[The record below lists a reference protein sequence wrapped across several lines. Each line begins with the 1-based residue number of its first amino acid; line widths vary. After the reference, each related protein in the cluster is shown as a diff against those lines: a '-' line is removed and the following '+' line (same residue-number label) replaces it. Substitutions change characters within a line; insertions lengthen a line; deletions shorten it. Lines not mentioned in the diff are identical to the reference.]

1 MPKYS
6 TDPLNIFEFHFRDL
20 KPNHG
25 MEYFV
30 NERGVQITLT
40 VSDEFAAIADKYLTR
55 RGKAVWSAPLRQTE
69 GERNFTAFLNTI
81 LARNDGRYF
90 PFVYATNGDRS
101 RQPVFD
107 SNVQRSNIYWAP
119 GTEYICPR
127 FQRAFTGALSI
138 ESNYSL
144 PRKANVNNIFRNDE
158 VSGTQL
164 TEYTIGGAL
173 MVTVDN
179 HDVVWVRPRHTENVT
194 ETLKLALGDDS
205 PMVTRAYKQV
215 LLSPHETNDFMDS
228 LHRADKLF
236 VLPESLRVRLSR
248 ARSLIGVGPY
258 PGVPADVAM
267 RVGRDVSTYGLGRG
281 IKKSV
286 PNKVSMNRADE
297 IRDKF
302 PDKVLF
308 HPDLDDIVSMRK
320 AKPFKNPDLRP
331 YQQEA
336 VGLHLSTN
344 VGYVQTCSPGMG
356 KTVIQLSAMR
366 ERARKIENY
375 RGLVVCEANVRK
387 QWKGE
392 VEKWFPEAHVVVLS
406 SRSDFHLLSSALGM
420 NKPVVVLMS
429 YALTTPIKAYMDA
442 KADRDEAL
450 EDAVRR
456 NSVKKMKE
464 IMDNPL
470 PVDMASVLMS
480 TRWHDLCADEA
491 VVIRTGNSKQYQS
504 MWALRDNADVA
515 VPMSATPINTS
526 IDDLLR
532 LIAWARGNRTMFSGI
547 EFPYDMSS
555 QSGAKQM
562 FDSMK
567 PLIFRRDTSE
577 IQDEL
582 PETKDI
588 MKLLSPSAAEKALIS
603 AAESELKRCYLDLMA
618 AMDELENVDGVD
630 KDELKKAR
638 ENLQEARGA
647 WLGGKQLARIATSD
661 ASALVDSKS
670 MGAALLQSQGL
681 IEAAMQDKPTKMKYF
696 LEEAQKRV
704 LKGEKILVFTSFN
717 TVADKLTKALV
728 AAGINAKAFTGKNS
742 QTRDAAR
749 VEFQNGE
756 IDVLVSTKAGT
767 RGLTLHRATTIFHY
781 DIPYTLEE
789 VTQRTGRGVRIGSN
803 NKKIEVVYMIM
814 ADTIEHRVAEAIV
827 EQGITA
833 SLVLDGAR
841 GRDLTKTET
850 ASTIGGLLGAATSLT
865 TGKNKN
871 VLDFG
876 KILGISEKDL
886 LSVRD
891 LASV

>member
-1 MPKYS
+1 M
-6 TDPLNIFEFHFRDL
+6 
-20 KPNHG
+20 
-25 MEYFV
+25 
-30 NERGVQITLT
+30 
-40 VSDEFAAIADKYLTR
+40 
-55 RGKAVWSAPLRQTE
+55 
-69 GERNFTAFLNTI
+69 
-81 LARNDGRYF
+81 
-90 PFVYATNGDRS
+90 
-101 RQPVFD
+101 
-107 SNVQRSNIYWAP
+107 
-119 GTEYICPR
+119 
-127 FQRAFTGALSI
+127 
-138 ESNYSL
+138 
-144 PRKANVNNIFRNDE
+144 
-158 VSGTQL
+158 
-164 TEYTIGGAL
+164 
-173 MVTVDN
+173 
-179 HDVVWVRPRHTENVT
+179 
-194 ETLKLALGDDS
+194 
-205 PMVTRAYKQV
+205 
-215 LLSPHETNDFMDS
+215 
-228 LHRADKLF
+228 
-236 VLPESLRVRLSR
+236 
-248 ARSLIGVGPY
+248 
-258 PGVPADVAM
+258 
-267 RVGRDVSTYGLGRG
+267 
-281 IKKSV
+281 
-286 PNKVSMNRADE
+286 
-297 IRDKF
+297 
-302 PDKVLF
+302 
-308 HPDLDDIVSMRK
+308 
-320 AKPFKNPDLRP
+320 
-331 YQQEA
+331 
-336 VGLHLSTN
+336 
-344 VGYVQTCSPGMG
+344 
-356 KTVIQLSAMR
+356 
-366 ERARKIENY
+366 
-375 RGLVVCEANVRK
+375 
-387 QWKGE
+387 
-392 VEKWFPEAHVVVLS
+392 VLS